1 MKFYVTGS
9 TRGLG
14 KCLAKHFDCTTVDRP
29 IDLIDDIDDVIDMFE
44 DGDCVILNAHA
55 NQLEYVNR
63 LRDKCRLV
71 VMGSLA
77 AVHPDSSMPEYSQD
91 KSQLEQEVVKYSV
104 HSKYPILYLR
114 LTSSSYKNHKMI
126 IRSIKFWLD
135 HPDINFI
142 GYNIND

>member
-1 MKFYVTGS
+1 MKIYITGS

-14 KCLAKHFDCTTVDRP
+14 KCLARHFDCTTVDRP
-29 IDLIDDIDDVIDMFE
+29 VDLNTDIDSVVDMFE
-44 DGDCVILNAHA
+44 QGDCVILNAHA

-63 LRDKCRLV
+63 LKDKCRLV

-91 KSQLEQEVVKYSV
+91 KSQLEQEVVKHSV

-126 IRSIKFWLD
+126 IRSIKFWLEN
-135 HPDINFI
+135 PDINFI
-142 GYNIND
+142 GYNINE